1 MATTTKQTDDKYAL
15 KEDIDALR
23 GDLSQLMKDVKTLAE
38 HESKEVS
45 KKVGAW
51 SEAAQDEVAARR
63 QDLESQVRENPLGA
77 LATAAGV
84 GFLMALILGRK

>member
-1 MATTTKQTDDKYAL
+1 MATTSKQTDEKYAL

-38 HESKEVS
+38 HEGEAMSKR
-45 KKVGAW
+45 VGAW

-63 QDLESQVRENPLGA
+63 QDLEGQVRENPLGA